1 MSTEITRTAVIGLDG
16 ATYRLLDPLLE
27 AGAMPNLARI
37 RERGVSAVLTSTVP
51 AYTPPAW
58 TSMITGV
65 NPGRHAIFG
74 FLESTPQEPTR
85 IAHSGTLR
93 ALPFWRYLNGVGAGV
108 FNVPMTY
115 PPVPV
120 DGFLVSGGLAAGWT
134 DPSMANVASD
144 DRVAREIRAACGD
157 EPYPIDTVVSY
168 ENDWS
173 SDRIVEHA
181 RRVQAVRRR
190 VLLALLETHDPSFLF
205 AVFEGPDRLQHVHY
219 QYLVECSDWYLRP
232 GAERIRERAHA
243 YFSELDGAIGELA
256 AWAGSAGNV
265 VLVSDHGAG
274 PWEKTVNV
282 NLLLAEWGY
291 LRLPSVAR
299 VTSTRMVAGVGQ
311 RVARKILPRKLLL
324 AAKAK
329 INRSIDWTSARAFA
343 SQVAEQGIHVNEEHA
358 LPAGIV
364 PEADVERLENEIV
377 DRLAGLRDPED
388 GGGVVDRVERRKDV
402 IWGPYERRAPHLFP
416 ICRDQ
421 RYELSDTTAAASV
434 FTDHRDRPW
443 GYHHNDGIFVAAGPA
458 FAAGVGDGRLEIV
471 DVLPTVFHAAGL
483 PIPGDLDGRVA
494 TETMSD
500 AARTRDRRLV
510 SGPTGRAVDGRGQE
524 RDENPFSE
532 EEQREIEESLRGLGY
547 IE

>member
-1 MSTEITRTAVIGLDG
+1 MTTSMTRTAVIGLDG
-16 ATYRLLDPLLE
+16 ATYRVLDPLIE
-27 AGAMPNLARI
+27 AGVMPNLRAI

-74 FLESTPQEPTR
+74 FLENTPQEPAR

-93 ALPFWRYLNGVGAGV
+93 ALPFWQYLNGPSAGV

-115 PPVPV
+115 PPVAI

-134 DPSMANVASD
+134 DPSMANVSSD
-144 DRVAREIRAACGD
+144 ERVAAEIRAACGD
-157 EPYPIDTVVSY
+157 ESYPIDTVVSY

-181 RRVQAVRRR
+181 RRIQALRRR
-190 VLLALLETHDPSFLF
+190 VLLALLERHDPSFLF

-219 QYLVECSDWYLRP
+219 QYLVECSDWYRRD
-232 GAERIRERAHA
+232 GADRIRDRAHT
-243 YFSELDGAIGELA
+243 YFSELDAAVGDLA
-256 AWAGSAGNV
+256 AWAGAEGNV

-274 PWEKTVNV
+274 PWEKTVNL

-291 LRLPSVAR
+291 LRLPSVTR
-299 VTSTRMVAGVGQ
+299 VTSSRVVAGIGQ
-311 RVARKILPRKLLL
+311 RLARKVLPRRLLL

-329 INRSIDWTSARAFA
+329 VNRSIDWTTARAFA
-343 SQVAEQGIHVNEEHA
+343 SQVAEQGIHVNERGA

-364 PEADVERLENEIV
+364 RPDEVERLESEIV
-377 DRLAGLRDPED
+377 NRLMELRDPGD
-388 GGGVVDRVERRKDV
+388 GRPVVDRVERRSDV
-402 IWGPYERRAPHLFP
+402 IRGPYERRAPNLFP
-416 ICRDQ
+416 MCRDQ
-421 RYELSDTTAAASV
+421 RYELSDTTAATAV

-458 FAAGVGDGRLEIV
+458 FAARAGDVRLDIV

-483 PIPGDLDGRVA
+483 PVPGDIDGRVA
-494 TETMSD
+494 TDTLSET
-500 AARTRDRRLV
+500 ARMRGQRLI
-510 SGPTGRAVDGRGQE
+510 SGPAGADAPVRS
-524 RDENPFSE
+524 DEPEDNPFSE
-532 EEQREIEESLRGLGY
+532 DEQREIEESLRGLGY